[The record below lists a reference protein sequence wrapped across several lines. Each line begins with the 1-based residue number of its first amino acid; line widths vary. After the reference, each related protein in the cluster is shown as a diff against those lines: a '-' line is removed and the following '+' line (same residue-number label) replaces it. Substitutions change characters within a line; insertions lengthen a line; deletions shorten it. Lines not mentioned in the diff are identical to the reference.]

1 MPNSSAIS
9 LAVTNKVLFNN
20 ESPSFLICG
29 FRLYRLL
36 PVFQLTA
43 TAHAAVGLLLFEI
56 PTIYRSVFLS
66 SLLRGLDGSLLAD
79 DTAHLILLILLL
91 MLYLHYTIA
100 YMLMQS
106 ICFAKMLIFL
116 FTIFRLSIIVRE
128 KAVNRR

>member
-36 PVFQLTA
+36 PVFQLTS
-43 TAHAAVGLLLFEI
+43 TAHAAMGLPLFDI
-56 PTIYRSVFLS
+56 PTIYRSVFLHS
-66 SLLRGLDGSLLAD
+66 PLRGPDGSLLTD
-79 DTAHLILLILLL
+79 NTAHSLLLTLLL
-91 MLYLHYTIA
+91 MLYLYYAFA
-100 YMLMQS
+100 YKLIPR

-116 FTIFRLSIIVRE
+116 FTIFRLSIIIEE
-128 KAVNRR
+128 KVVNSR